1 MSYKWE
7 HSGIFIQVEQSYA
20 FVTVLM
26 SPFQLWLCV
35 FVFVQLHSTRFPVVQ
50 NFSNL
55 KRLVSLVPR
64 LSLAAFMFSSA
75 GGQRPKTQGPVCAA
89 STSMGTYMKSTT
101 LERHPDK
108 IWQKLHLPWDWIG
121 LAGLFYLSFLWKKAY
136 QISCRTIK
144 YTRILV
150 TWQREL
156 FLIKVPSRRLK
167 HEFWC

>member
-7 HSGIFIQVEQSYA
+7 HSGIFIQVEQSHA
-20 FVTVLM
+20 IVTVLI

-35 FVFVQLHSTRFPVVQ
+35 CVFVQLHSTRFPVVQ

-108 IWQKLHLPWDWIG
+108 IWQKLHLPLDWIG
-121 LAGLFYLSFLWKKAY
+121 RTVLPIFPVEKSIPDFLQDNKIYKNTSNLTKRTVFNKGAQQKA
-136 QISCRTIK
+136 
-144 YTRILV
+144 
-150 TWQREL
+150 
-156 FLIKVPSRRLK
+156 
-167 HEFWC
+167 